1 MDFMYRATKRSP
13 EPNVKTLSCG
23 QVNQSKL
30 DVCTKKWSISWH
42 QYLWSRRRIIL
53 FLQPYVVYPTFYP
66 TFYPTPSVA
75 KPFLSDQLQFK
86 ERGFYIL
93 TFPPQQQGL
102 LKGERKTMKINPYAA
117 RSAFKGLAWLGWRGR
132 GKNLLGKKTR
142 TKGGKERKL
151 RCVKY

>member
-1 MDFMYRATKRSP
+1 MYVRKNGRYLGINIFEAEDELYFSCSP
-13 EPNVKTLSCG
+13 IN
-23 QVNQSKL
+23 
-30 DVCTKKWSISWH
+30 
-42 QYLWSRRRIIL
+42 
-53 FLQPYVVYPTFYP
+53 FVYPTFYP

-86 ERGFYIL
+86 KRGFYIL
-93 TFPPQQQGL
+93 TFPPQQHGL
-102 LKGERKTMKINPYAA
+102 LKGGRKTMKINPYAA

>member
-1 MDFMYRATKRSP
+1 MYVRKNGRYLGINIFEAEDELYFSCSP
-13 EPNVKTLSCG
+13 SNFV
-23 QVNQSKL
+23 
-30 DVCTKKWSISWH
+30 
-42 QYLWSRRRIIL
+42 
-53 FLQPYVVYPTFYP
+53 YP

>member
-1 MDFMYRATKRSP
+1 MYVRKNGRYLGITFEAKDELYFSCSPSDF
-13 EPNVKTLSCG
+13 
-23 QVNQSKL
+23 
-30 DVCTKKWSISWH
+30 
-42 QYLWSRRRIIL
+42 
-53 FLQPYVVYPTFYP
+53 VYPTFYP

-86 ERGFYIL
+86 KRGFYIL